1 MPNWVYNRVHGSKD
15 VIAAL
20 LNSKGQVTFTNVIP
34 IPPAMKALEAF
45 KYEDP
50 RDINALI
57 NLIFNH
63 DDSGIKE
70 LSTYSRFEGKS
81 LDDIKQ
87 HLISTYPLSQLS
99 LCKQL
104 KDEFGTFYW
113 YDWRCANW
121 GCKWDA
127 GNEFTPDGGYPE
139 GVTEI
144 EFKTPWS
151 PPEPIMRKLVD
162 NYPDLEFTWHYDEES
177 CAFSADFVACGDGN
191 FFEEDVFPE
200 YYTPYIPE
208 PQDLECAGLSTNM
221 KLSEAKDLIRE
232 ELGQAYFDLDVTD
245 NSDGTANITLAVY
258 DWEAN
263 GRDKLYEYTWEGF
276 EKDA

>member
-34 IPPAMKALEAF
+34 IPSAMKALEAF

-50 RDINALI
+50 RDIHALI

-70 LSTYSRFEGKS
+70 LSTYPRFEGKS

-87 HLISTYPLSQLS
+87 YLISTYPLSQLS

-113 YDWRCANW
+113 YDWRCSNW

-127 GNEFTPDGGYPE
+127 SNDFTPDGGYPE
-139 GVTEI
+139 GETEI

-162 NYPDLEFTWHYDEES
+162 KYPNSEFTWHYDEES
-177 CAFSADFVACGDGN
+177 CAFSTDFVACGDGT

-208 PQDLECAGLSTNM
+208 PMDLENAGLSTNM
-221 KLSEAKDLIRE
+221 KLSEAKELIRE

-245 NSDGTANITLAVY
+245 NLDGTANITLTAY